1 MDDKKLTLED
11 VLRLINEK
19 KLFSEY
25 NKTSNQ
31 LHKDFG
37 IHSAELSLLLTYY
50 LYVKEDVKEDE
61 KNDGS
66 GGDPEKD

>member
-31 LHKDFG
+31 LHKDIG

-50 LYVKEDVKEDE
+50 LYVKEDE